1 MQKETTLILKKVFE
15 GKKEDD
21 FEGNSDISLIDF
33 ISQEPEESERYFI
46 AISELTHKFKSFMQS
61 NEEWLNNIWMGRAL
75 QRLSLIKEKRRRNR
89 GIEIRLN
96 IKKAQDKIKMFK

>member
-1 MQKETTLILKKVFE
+1 
-15 GKKEDD
+15 
-21 FEGNSDISLIDF
+21 
-33 ISQEPEESERYFI
+33 
-46 AISELTHKFKSFMQS
+46 MQS